1 MAIIEHSS
9 VIKAPASRLFE
20 FFLDPHNLTQIMP
33 PGVKVNEVDAIV
45 PLRLGSV
52 FSLRGRNGWL
62 RFQWYG
68 HIVEFD
74 PPHVIVDEQLKGPFR
89 SFRHTHRFRSI
100 DDQYTLTIDRVEYEP
115 PLGILGKVANACFI
129 RSRLRRMFRYRHQ
142 ELKELF
148 ESRPPAETPPR

>member
-1 MAIIEHSS
+1 MAIIEYSS

-20 FFLDPHNLTQIMP
+20 FFLDPGNLTRIMP
-33 PGVKVNEVDAIV
+33 PRVKVSEVDAIV

-74 PPHVIVDEQLKGPFR
+74 PPHVMVDEQLKGPFR
-89 SFRHTHRFRSI
+89 SFRHTHRFRAI
-100 DDQYTLTIDRVEYEP
+100 DDHYTLTIDRVEYEP
-115 PLGILGKVANACFI
+115 PLGILGKLANACLI
-129 RSRLRRMFRYRHQ
+129 RANLRRMFEYRHQ
-142 ELKELF
+142 QLKEVF
-148 ESRPPAETPPR
+148 ESRPPVETRSR